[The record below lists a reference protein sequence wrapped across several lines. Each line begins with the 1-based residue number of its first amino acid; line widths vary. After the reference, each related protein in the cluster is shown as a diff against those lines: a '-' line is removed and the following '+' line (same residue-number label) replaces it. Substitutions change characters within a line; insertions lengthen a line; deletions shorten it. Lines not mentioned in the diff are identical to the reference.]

1 LKKLKEIILDTVN
14 DLVSA
19 FLYYD
24 RKEDEELALGDIEKA
39 IENKDITINEIVECF
54 KDSLIEELKNE

>member
-1 LKKLKEIILDTVN
+1 MKKLKEIILDTVN